1 MVVTYVL
8 MFVSP
13 EIMESVQMI
22 AWREVTLTDNLHCLS
37 IPSYVV
43 AFVTIV
49 NYKEPTFLK
58 RAW

>member
-22 AWREVTLTDNLHCLS
+22 AWREVTLTDNLHCL
-37 IPSYVV
+37 
-43 AFVTIV
+43 V
-49 NYKEPTFLK
+49 NSFIRRGFCNYCQL
-58 RAW
+58 